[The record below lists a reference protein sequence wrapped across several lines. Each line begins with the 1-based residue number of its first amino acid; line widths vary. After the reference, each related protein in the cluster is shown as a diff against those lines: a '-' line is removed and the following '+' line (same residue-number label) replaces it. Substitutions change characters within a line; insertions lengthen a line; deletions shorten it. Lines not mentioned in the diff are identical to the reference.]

1 MRRRHPVFLA
11 LLSLAL
17 GGRAGAQPAPGN
29 ETAAEAWSFHA
40 QATYQL
46 QGHGTFPAPYEGE
59 NSFQN
64 RSETRGSF
72 TATLFGGRRLWKGGE
87 IYLNAELLAGGGLS
101 AVRGLAGPPNGETYR
116 VDSPELKASLARLFL
131 RQTWEGEGETEAV
144 AGAQNQ
150 LAGRRSR
157 RRFVLTVGKLSGTD
171 LFDGNTWSHDPRS
184 QFNNWSLWA
193 NAAWDYPADT
203 RGYTWGAA
211 LEAYRDDWCVRI
223 GVFLEPTEANG
234 SLFDH
239 DVANAHGEALE
250 VQRDHAIGG
259 RKGAVRLL
267 AFLNQAG
274 MGSYREAV
282 AQGPGAPD
290 LAATR
295 QSGRRKYGFGLNVEQ
310 EVTDG
315 IGLFARLGWNDGK
328 TEAWAFTEVERTA
341 TVGISAG
348 GAAWRRPSDR
358 AGAGFAWNGIGGDHR
373 AYSAAGGY
381 GFMLGDGRLAYSAE
395 KVVDVYYSLAP
406 VGGVW
411 VTLEAQRFWNLAFN
425 SDRGPVTVLGAR
437 LHLEF

>member
-17 GGRAGAQPAPGN
+17 GGRAGAQPAPGT
-29 ETAAEAWSFHA
+29 ETAAEEWSFHA

-259 RKGAVRLL
+259 R
-267 AFLNQAG
+267 
-274 MGSYREAV
+274 
-282 AQGPGAPD
+282 
-290 LAATR
+290 
-295 QSGRRKYGFGLNVEQ
+295 
-310 EVTDG
+310 
-315 IGLFARLGWNDGK
+315 
-328 TEAWAFTEVERTA
+328 
-341 TVGISAG
+341 
-348 GAAWRRPSDR
+348 
-358 AGAGFAWNGIGGDHR
+358 
-373 AYSAAGGY
+373 
-381 GFMLGDGRLAYSAE
+381 
-395 KVVDVYYSLAP
+395 
-406 VGGVW
+406 
-411 VTLEAQRFWNLAFN
+411 
-425 SDRGPVTVLGAR
+425 
-437 LHLEF
+437 